1 MKLDDGMLGL
11 PSIMGVIFTLL
22 LMTVFLSY
30 IWIKFNTLIMKTDID
45 ILSTVIEAAFDADY
59 IFDAG
64 KGMNIAVA
72 FTAYND
78 EREQLLDPSIG
89 SLIFRVSE
97 WDFKKDGSI
106 YRNNAIIPSHV
117 CSREELGLQRTDAT
131 RFMPIVE
138 DSRNEVNLF

>member
-22 LMTVFLSY
+22 LMTVFLSFIY
-30 IWIKFNTLIMKTDID
+30 LKCKTLIMRTEVD

-59 IFDAG
+59 IFDAS

-72 FTAYND
+72 FTAYDD

-89 SLIFRVSE
+89 
-97 WDFKKDGSI
+97 
-106 YRNNAIIPSHV
+106 
-117 CSREELGLQRTDAT
+117 
-131 RFMPIVE
+131 
-138 DSRNEVNLF
+138 